1 MLKNNQYLSDEIS
14 LALQE
19 ETVEFFFVDINDGEF
34 PYYSDK
40 QLVTSKNTRD
50 KLLKERVINDD
61 SETVSNIMIVDNLN
75 DGFVYMGDIYESLG
89 VSKYGDVYVECP
101 KGIHL
106 MYVK

>member
-1 MLKNNQYLSDEIS
+1 M
-14 LALQE
+14 
-19 ETVEFFFVDINDGEF
+19 
-34 PYYSDK
+34 
-40 QLVTSKNTRD
+40 SKNTKE
-50 KLLKERVINDD
+50 KLLKEKAINDD
-61 SETVSNIMIVDNLN
+61 SETASNTIIVDNLN

>member
-1 MLKNNQYLSDEIS
+1 MLKNNQYLNNEIS

-19 ETVEFFFVDINDGEF
+19 ETVEFFFVDINDDGF

-40 QLVTSKNTRD
+40 QLVMSKNTRD

-61 SETVSNIMIVDNLN
+61 SETASDIMIVDNLN
-75 DGFVYMGDIYESLG
+75 DAFVYMGDIYESLG
-89 VSKYGDVYVECP
+89 VSKHGDVYVECP
-101 KGIHL
+101 RGICL

>member
-19 ETVEFFFVDINDGEF
+19 ETVEFLFIDINDGEF

-61 SETVSNIMIVDNLN
+61 SETASNIMIVDNLN
-75 DGFVYMGDIYESLG
+75 DGFVYMGDIYKSLM
-89 VSKYGDVYVECP
+89 VNEHGDIYVDYP
-101 KGIHL
+101 KGVCL